1 MSHRSADRLSPDK
14 LPPMLSDLDRLMRA
28 HDLDALLV
36 PMHEAMHPSFRW
48 ITRGAK
54 VTRGYAVKLAGH
66 DPLLIS
72 YPMERDEAAATGLST
87 RLIHD
92 FGYDG
97 IFKSA
102 PNAVDA
108 YVAFFDAVLRDLGA
122 KSSVAIVGNLPFPL
136 YLGIAE
142 GLETRG
148 WKIWR
153 GGDDLV
159 QLARKRKEPWE
170 IEAIRSVGERTEQVV
185 DRVREVLRNATIG
198 DGHLIVDDE
207 LTPNGHPLT
216 LGDLKRLVSREIAA
230 RGMLEDHETILSQG
244 RDAGIPHSRGEA
256 DALVRPSVPIVLD
269 IFPADR
275 ETGYFFDLTRTFCA
289 GPIPEELRRI
299 HADVLEAFELA
310 RYAMHAGTMAS
321 SYQAL
326 VCDFFEARGYATT
339 RSNPATLD
347 GYVHSLGHGVGL
359 DVHEKPSFSLAES
372 NLDEIEPGDIVTIE
386 PGLYFPDR
394 EIGVRIEDTLVVGED
409 GRVETLCRSDR
420 GLRP

>member
-1 MSHRSADRLSPDK
+1 
-14 LPPMLSDLDRLMRA
+14 MLKDLDLLLRDRA
-28 HDLDALLV
+28 IDALLV

-48 ITRGAK
+48 LTRGAK

-66 DPLLIS
+66 DPILIS

-92 FGYDG
+92 FGYDA
-97 IFKSA
+97 IFKAA

-108 YVAFFDAVLRDLGA
+108 YSAFFDAVLRELGA
-122 KSSVAIVGNLPFPL
+122 QPSIAIAGALPFPL

-148 WKIWR
+148 WKVWR

-185 DRVREVLRNATIG
+185 DRVREVLRNASIFNG
-198 DGHLIVDDE
+198 NLIHE
-207 LTPNGHPLT
+207 GNQLT
-216 LGDLKRLVSREIAA
+216 LGILKKLVSREISA
-230 RGMLEDHETILSQG
+230 RGMVEDHDTILSQG
-244 RDAGIPHSRGEA
+244 RDAGIPHSRGDA
-256 DALVRPSVPIVLD
+256 DAVVRASVPIVID
-269 IFPADR
+269 IFPSDR
-275 ETGYFFDLTRTFCA
+275 ATGYFFDLTRTFCV
-289 GPIPEELRRI
+289 GPIPDELQQI

-310 RYAMHAGTMAS
+310 RNEMRAGTLAS

-326 VCDFFEARGYATT
+326 TCDFFEKRGYATT
-339 RSNPATLD
+339 RSNPATLE

-359 DVHEKPSFSLAES
+359 DVHEKPFFGLSSS
-372 NLDEIEPGDIVTIE
+372 NRDEIEIGDIVTIE

-420 GLRP
+420 GLAP